1 MEKTITF
8 CAALL
13 VVALQVSRPGIAAD
27 SGVQFAGD
35 LKLEQPWTR
44 ATPPNAPGG
53 AYLTITNTGAAPDR
67 LVSVSSPLAGK
78 AEIHEMK
85 MNDGVMS
92 MRPLNDG
99 LPIPPG
105 ETTLLKPGGFHIM
118 LMKLERPIKKGET
131 VPITLRFERAGEV
144 VIKFMAAPIGAK
156 KPHDNHGGSGG

>member
-13 VVALQVSRPGIAAD
+13 VVTLLVSRPGTTAEND
-27 SGVQFAGD
+27 VQFAGD

-44 ATPPNAPGG
+44 ATAPNAPGG
-53 AYLTITNTGAAPDR
+53 AYLTITNTGAAADR
-67 LVSVSSPLAGK
+67 LVSVSSPLAGR

-85 MNDGVMS
+85 MDGGVMS

-118 LMKLERPIKKGET
+118 LMKLVRPIKKGEA
-131 VPITLRFERAGEV
+131 VPITLRFERAGE
-144 VIKFMAAPIGAK
+144 IAIEFMAAPIGAR
-156 KPHDNHGGSGG
+156 KPHDNHGGS

>member
-1 MEKTITF
+1 MEKTITI
-8 CAALL
+8 CAALF
-13 VVALQVSRPGIAAD
+13 VVALQISRPGMATEN
-27 SGVQFAGD
+27 SVRFAGD

-53 AYLTITNTGAAPDR
+53 AYLTITNTGAAADY

-85 MNDGVMS
+85 MDDGVMS
-92 MRPLNDG
+92 MRPLKDG
-99 LPIPPG
+99 LAIPPG

-118 LMKLERPIKKGET
+118 LMKLERPIKKGEA

-144 VIKFMAAPIGAK
+144 VIEFMAAPIGARK
-156 KPHDNHGGSGG
+156 LHDNHGGSGG